1 MRHLFILFVFV
12 GLLAGCASTTKV
24 VDTSNQTA
32 VAGMKAVMGL
42 EYRDFEKAAMDAV
55 NDMLESGAVN
65 KPDGGRYVL
74 TVSRITNDTMQRID
88 TDQLVKKIRT
98 QLLKSGKVVVST
110 AIGLNGAEDPMIMK
124 ARQLR
129 QSKEVNQANVAGSG
143 KIVAPDLSLSGKI
156 MQKNIP
162 LGRNKNRVEYY
173 VQLTLSDIESGL
185 AFWEGETPIIKEGGK
200 APIW

>member
-1 MRHLFILFVFV
+1 MKHIFILFVLSC
-12 GLLAGCASTTKV
+12 LLTACASTTKV
-24 VDTSNQTA
+24 VDTSDKSA
-32 VAGMKAVMGL
+32 MSGMKAVMGL

-65 KPDGGRYVL
+65 KGNGGRYVL

-98 QLLKSGKVVVST
+98 QLLKSGKVVVTT
-110 AIGLNGAEDPMIMK
+110 AVGLNGAEDPMVLK

-129 QSKEVNQANVAGSG
+129 QSAEVNQASVAGTG
-143 KIVAPDLSLSGKI
+143 KIIAPDLSLSGKI
-156 MQKNIP
+156 IQKNISF
-162 LGRNKNRVEYY
+162 GRNKTRVEYY
-173 VQLTLSDIESGL
+173 VQLTLSEIESGL
-185 AFWEGETPIIKEGGK
+185 ALWEGETPIIKEGNK

>member
-1 MRHLFILFVFV
+1 MKRLFILFVLT
-12 GLLAGCASTTKV
+12 GLLAACASTTKV
-24 VDTSNQTA
+24 VDTSNQTT

-55 NDMLESGAVN
+55 EDMLESGSVN

-74 TVSRITNDTMQRID
+74 TISRITNDTMQRID

-110 AIGLNGAEDPMIMK
+110 AVGLSGAEDPMIMK

-129 QSKEVNQANVAGSG
+129 QSKEVNQGTVAGSG
-143 KIVAPDLSLSGKI
+143 KIIAPDLSLSGKI
-156 MQKNIP
+156 IQKNIS
-162 LGRNKNRVEYY
+162 LGRNKTRVEYY

-185 AFWEGETPIIKEGGK
+185 AFWEGETPIIKEGNK